1 MNELTKQ
8 LQKIWVPKAALIAY
22 AYQEDTY
29 ASKRNYLELRPIN
42 KAGRM
47 GAAIPVTH
55 EFINSLVDSCSDG
68 DQRIPHGRV
77 PSCMLWCDT
86 RRGHE
91 KYIWYNLPGERRMFF
106 SERLNIKEGVFHV
119 PGVIYIIENE
129 KMDIFA
135 YKGKKPD
142 GRTALYL
149 APFFNVTG
157 ASVCLGSST
166 LKKPESLDFQT
177 LLEYWEKRFWLS
189 EFSHLGGQTN
199 PTHSN
204 LVSVTQQARNLP
216 FNDDELKTANKRLKD
231 ILS

>member
-22 AYQEDTY
+22 AYQENTY
-29 ASKRNYLELRPIN
+29 ASSRNYLELRPIN
-42 KAGRM
+42 KEGRM

-55 EFINSLVDSCSDG
+55 EFINSLVDSYSDE
-68 DQRIPHGRV
+68 DQRIPRGRV

-91 KYIWYNLPGERRMFF
+91 KYIWYNPPGERRMFF
-106 SERLNIKEGVFHV
+106 SERLNIKDGVFHV

-129 KMDIFA
+129 KMNIFA

-142 GRTALYL
+142 ERTALYL

-189 EFSHLGGQTN
+189 EFSHLGGQAN
-199 PTHSN
+199 PTHNN
-204 LVSVTQQARNLP
+204 LVSVTEQARDLP
-216 FNDDELKTANKRLKD
+216 FNDDELKPANKRLKD